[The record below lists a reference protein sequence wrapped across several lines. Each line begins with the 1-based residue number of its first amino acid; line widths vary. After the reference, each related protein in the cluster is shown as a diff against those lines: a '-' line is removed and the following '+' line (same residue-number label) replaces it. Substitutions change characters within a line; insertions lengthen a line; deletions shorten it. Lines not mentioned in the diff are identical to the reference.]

1 MTNDLISDI
10 CRTLRLTGDVYFRT
24 LFQGPFAVRVPANRR
39 DIRFHQVLQG
49 RCAVRLPHAETA
61 AMLEEGDIAIIP
73 NGAAQDL
80 IFDCDTP
87 PVGLDAAMAAGSF
100 TNGVLSVGEAGPV
113 TRLLCGFC
121 AFHDGLDHPVL
132 SALPPLM
139 TVRQS
144 DLGAEP
150 WSVAALRL
158 TAMEADL
165 NAQGGREI
173 LTRLLEIVFLQALR
187 RQAVLEG
194 SGFLAALSD
203 ASLRRGIAAIHDR
216 PEEDW
221 TLTTLA
227 TESGMSR
234 ARFADR
240 FTAAVGMAPI
250 AYLRQWRLLR
260 ARELLQ
266 STDLDM
272 AEVAE
277 RCGYRSVPSFSAV
290 FKRTVGIGPGTYR
303 RQRGGPL

>member
-10 CRTLRLTGDVYFRT
+10 CRALRLTGDVYFRT

-49 RCAVRLPHAETA
+49 RCAVRLPGEDTA
-61 AMLEEGDIAIIP
+61 TVLEEGDIAIIP

-80 IFDCDTP
+80 IFDCDATP
-87 PVGLDAAMAAGSF
+87 IGLDVAMASGTFADGI
-100 TNGVLSVGEAGPV
+100 LSVGEAGPV

-132 SALPPLM
+132 NALPRLI

-165 NAQGGREI
+165 DAQGGREI

-187 RQAVLEG
+187 RQAILEG

-216 PEEDW
+216 PEEGW

-227 TESGMSR
+227 VEAGMSR

-240 FTAAVGMAPI
+240 FVTAVGMAPI

-272 AEVAE
+272 AEIAE

-290 FKRTVGIGPGTYR
+290 FKRTVGMGPGTYR

>member
-1 MTNDLISDI
+1 MISDI

-24 LFQGPFAVRVPANRR
+24 LFRGPFAVRVPANRR

-49 RCAVRLPHAETA
+49 QCMVRLPDGDATV
-61 AMLEEGDIAIIP
+61 MLEEGDIAIIP

-80 IFDCDTP
+80 ILDCDIP
-87 PVGLDAAMAAGSF
+87 PIGLDAAMTAGRF
-100 TNGVLSVGEAGPV
+100 TDGVLSVGETGTV

-132 SALPPLM
+132 GALPPLM

-165 NAQGGREI
+165 NAQGGREV

-203 ASLRRGIAAIHDR
+203 ASLRRGIAAIHER
-216 PEEDW
+216 PAEDW

-227 TESGMSR
+227 AEAGMSR

-240 FTAAVGMAPI
+240 FATAVGMAPI

-272 AEVAE
+272 AEIAE

-290 FKRTVGIGPGTYR
+290 FKRTVGIGPGTFR
-303 RQRGGPL
+303 RQRGGAY